1 MKLALT
7 LGLSQRGGSGEAPPE
22 PNAILFLGA
31 DATAA
36 GVSDEYGRGPG
47 LEQTTTANQPSVSG
61 GVATFGTG
69 DFWEPTFVGGAT
81 ALSTTKLPE
90 GASGAQAGEGL
101 PGIGLDRLPSGQ
113 WAVANYGEGSLG
125 AGSPQASSLCI
136 LSSDFSTID
145 AEYLMSDYTSVT
157 GDAVQGVAVDGSGN
171 VWIANK
177 TDRIILGID
186 PSDGNE
192 IGRVSVGFDPNA
204 LGWDDG
210 TGELI
215 VGNQADNTLRWITT
229 AGSQT
234 ASRAAPAGLDQISYD
249 GSFGTSGGLWMSFD
263 GATTV
268 QVYDIA
274 NAEAAALPLT
284 FAGCGQPEGI
294 YYDRETRTL
303 YLLSDEGLKNT
314 GDNENQVLTY
324 NVAPPVGPQFGL
336 GWSGASAASNQGT
349 SVILGYGAEEGTDL
363 PNVGLYQ
370 INPAGLRL
378 IVIQS
383 GSNNPVSWT
392 GINITTDAEY
402 WVEVDMTAG
411 TNGEAELFID
421 GVSQG
426 VQSFPN
432 ASPIDV
438 FPAGDGLYVASGMNL
453 TGDAPNRDWEG
464 TVRGAAVAYQ
474 SGLRATVE
482 ARY

>member
-47 LEQTTTANQPSVSG
+47 LEQTTTANQPSVAG

-249 GSFGTSGGLWMSFD
+249 RPFGTSGGLWMSFD